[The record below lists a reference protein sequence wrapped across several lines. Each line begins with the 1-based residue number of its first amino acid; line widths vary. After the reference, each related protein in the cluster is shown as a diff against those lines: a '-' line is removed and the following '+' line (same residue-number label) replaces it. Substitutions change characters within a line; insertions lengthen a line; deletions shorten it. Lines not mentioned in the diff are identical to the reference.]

1 MNRSCLKF
9 MALFNGGKISLS
21 NIPVLVV
28 EKFRAQIIESCGE
41 SSRLVNL
48 FGILETNGYL
58 RLLAVLG
65 VDEEARLD
73 ILSTFISLES
83 PQYESLTKD
92 LTQAHL
98 FEREIAEQW
107 AVKPVGHP
115 WLKPL
120 RYHSNYRQAED
131 IWQGINDKII
141 PGGYPFYA
149 VEGEEVHEIGV
160 GPVHAGIIEPGHFRF
175 QCHGEEILHLEI
187 QLGYQHRGIEP
198 MMQGQDLRRSMLL
211 SESIVGDTSIG
222 HSTAFSEV
230 VESLTGCSITPRAQA
245 IRAIALELER
255 LANHVG
261 DLGALGM
268 DAGFLPTSAYFGR
281 MRGDYLNLLLI
292 LTGNRFGK
300 GLCRPGGVLFD
311 IDNKMANDFC
321 LKLKKYRDEF
331 KDVSDLLFTRPSVL
345 ARFEGVGIV
354 SPKDA
359 KEIGLVGPA
368 GRASQMECDVRI
380 NYASGMWQF
389 QHVPIS
395 LGATGDV
402 YARAL
407 VRSQEVLRSLEF
419 LLRVLPSLPAGDIFV
434 APGPM
439 KPDTVAVSMV
449 EGWRGEIM
457 HVGISD
463 NQGGFGRYK
472 IKDPSFHNWFG
483 LAYAMRGQEISDF
496 PLCNKSF
503 NLSYCGHDL

>member
-1 MNRSCLKF
+1 MD
-9 MALFNGGKISLS
+9 LFNGGQIPLS
-21 NIPVLVV
+21 NVPILAV
-28 EKFRAQIIESCGE
+28 EEFRNQILESCHG
-41 SSRLVNL
+41 SARLVNL
-48 FGILETNGYL
+48 FGMVQAPAGAGQANGPVRLFAILGQ
-58 RLLAVLG
+58 
-65 VDEEARLD
+65 DEEAGLE
-73 ILSTFISLES
+73 ILSTLID
-83 PQYESLTKD
+83 PQSGQFESLTKD
-92 LTQAHL
+92 LPQAHL

-107 AVKPVGHP
+107 AIMPVGHP

-120 RYHSNYRQAED
+120 RYHSNYRVAAD
-131 IWQGINDKII
+131 IWKDIAKKTI
-141 PGGYPFYA
+141 PGVYPFYA
-149 VEGEEVHEIGV
+149 VEGEEVHEVGV

-198 MMQGQDLRRSMLL
+198 LMAGPHLKRSMLL
-211 SESIVGDTSIG
+211 SESIAGDTAIG
-222 HSTAFSEV
+222 HSTAFCEV
-230 VESLTGCSITPRAQA
+230 VESLTGCAISARAQA
-245 IRAIALELER
+245 IRAVALELER

-281 MRGDYLNLLLI
+281 MRGDYLNLLLA

-311 IDNKMANDFC
+311 IDARMADDFC
-321 LKLKKYRDEF
+321 LKLKKYKNEF
-331 KDVSDLLFTRPSVL
+331 QDVSDLLFTRPSVL
-345 ARFEGVGIV
+345 ARFEGVGMIAL
-354 SPKDA
+354 KDA

-368 GRASQMECDVRI
+368 GRASQLECDVRI
-380 NYASGMWQF
+380 NYSSGMWQF
-389 QHVPIS
+389 HHVPIS

-407 VRSQEVLRSLEF
+407 VRRQEVVRSLEF
-419 LLRVLPSLPAGDIFV
+419 LLRVLPSMPTGELFV
-434 APGPM
+434 RPGPM
-439 KPDTVAVSMV
+439 KPDTLSVSLV

-463 NQGGFGRYK
+463 AQGGFARYK

-483 LAYAMRGQEISDF
+483 LAWACRGQEISDF

-503 NLSYCGHDL
+503 NLSYSGHDL

>member
-1 MNRSCLKF
+1 M
-9 MALFNGGKISLS
+9 MELFNGGQISLS
-21 NIPVLVV
+21 NISTLGF
-28 EKFRAQIIESCGE
+28 EEFRSRILESCHDDA
-41 SSRLVNL
+41 RLVNL
-48 FGILETNGYL
+48 FGHLEASGKV
-58 RLLAVLG
+58 RLLAILG
-65 VDEEARLD
+65 IDEEAGLE
-73 ILSTFISLES
+73 ILSTLISSEF

-92 LTQAHL
+92 LPQAHL

-107 AVKPVGHP
+107 AIQPAGHP

-120 RYHSNYRQAED
+120 RYHSNYRAAAD
-131 IWQGINDKII
+131 IWKDIASKTI
-141 PGGYPFYA
+141 PGEYPFYA
-149 VEGEEVHEIGV
+149 VEGEEVHEVGV

-198 MMQGQDLRRSMLL
+198 LMAGTDLKRSMLL
-211 SESIVGDTSIG
+211 SESIAGDTAIG
-222 HSTAFSEV
+222 HSTAFCEV
-230 VESLTGCSITPRAQA
+230 VESLTGCVIPARAQA
-245 IRAIALELER
+245 IRAVALELER
-255 LANHVG
+255 LANHIG

-281 MRGDYLNLLLI
+281 MRGDYLNLLLA

-311 IDNKMANDFC
+311 IDVRMADDFC
-321 LKLKKYRDEF
+321 FKLRKYKQEF
-331 KDVSDLLFTRPSVL
+331 QDVSDLLFTRPSVL
-345 ARFEGVGIV
+345 ARFEGVGMIAL
-354 SPKDA
+354 KDA

-368 GRASQMECDVRI
+368 GRASQLECDVRI
-380 NYASGMWQF
+380 NYSSGMWQF
-389 QHVPIS
+389 HHVPIS

-407 VRSQEVLRSLEF
+407 VRRQEVLRSLEF
-419 LLRVLPSLPAGDIFV
+419 LLRVLPSMPTGEIFV
-434 APGPM
+434 RPGPM
-439 KPDTVAVSMV
+439 KPDTLCVSLV

-463 NQGGFGRYK
+463 ARGGFARYK

-503 NLSYCGHDL
+503 NLSYSGHDL